1 MQLTRG
7 MQRACAIILAL
18 SSVLLAYLVLVHW
31 WLVAPLQQM
40 AEEEQLLQASYQRFA
55 ALEAQ
60 RDVMQARLSA
70 VREQPLHSDSLLG
83 GSEPQAGSAQLMQL
97 VAERVSLQPATGLA
111 CSVLNREPQ
120 PAQAQ
125 GQLMVVRVS
134 VDLECGIESLAATLH
149 RFENEP
155 PYLRVDALNIR
166 RSEQPAAAPEQAGR
180 LTVQVQVSGYLSVA
194 QDAAHE

>member
-7 MQRACAIILAL
+7 AQRAGAILLAL
-18 SSVLLAYLVLVHW
+18 LSLLLAYFGLVHW

-40 AEEEQLLQASYQRFA
+40 AEEEHLLQASYQRFA

-60 RDVMQARLSA
+60 REVMQARLGA
-70 VREQPLHSDSLLG
+70 VREQPLHSDSLLSG
-83 GSEPQAGSAQLMQL
+83 TEPQAGSAQLMQL
-97 VAERVSLQPATGLA
+97 VAERVSLQPASGLA

-125 GQLMVVRVS
+125 GQLMLIRVT
-134 VDLECGIESLAATLH
+134 VDLECGIESLTATLH
-149 RFENEP
+149 RLENEA

-166 RSEQPAAAPEQAGR
+166 RTEPPAAVPEQAGR
-180 LTVQVQVSGYLSVA
+180 LAVQVQVSGYLSAVEV
-194 QDAAHE
+194 AAHE